1 MTESRLPPQSP
12 ATTASRE
19 LQEAVAQHRQGRL
32 KQAERLYRSVLRAA
46 PGDPVANHN
55 LGDLLL
61 RKEQIVAALPHL
73 LAALETEPTH
83 GQYWVSYIDALIRA
97 GRLDEARDTLG
108 VGRQHGLH
116 GDDIDA
122 LARRFTDSVAIEVR
136 RGRPATGGAPSAD
149 EVHAMVRLFD
159 AGSFVEAATGARAMT
174 QRHPDHVFGWKVL
187 GAALKNLGRHDEA
200 LQPMRQAV
208 ALAPRDAEAH
218 NNLGAV
224 LHDLGRMEEAEASYR
239 RALEITPDLADAHF
253 NRGVTLEALQRT
265 DEAQRS
271 YRAALAIRPGH
282 ADAWNNLGR
291 LLRARDCGE
300 EAAAAFR
307 AALSID
313 PMSTQALGNLGMV
326 LHELGKLTDAEDC
339 YRRLLAIDPAL
350 AAVHSNLG
358 AILHNQGRAEEA
370 AVCYRH
376 AIKLSPNL
384 AEAHHD
390 LGNTLKS
397 LGRLDEAAESFREAH
412 RLGLGDSRVKAEL
425 ILPAIM
431 GTRQEVLES
440 RAQFERNLDQ
450 LIADRVEITDP
461 LRNIGE
467 TSFYL
472 AYQGM
477 NDRELQVRLAQFYGQ
492 ACPSL
497 LHVAAHCARPAPQ
510 PGERVR
516 VGFLSKFLYRHSVSL
531 CFSRIIESLSMDEG
545 FEVSLISSE
554 AVDAALYPGF
564 AGRTLRIQHDLEQAR
579 RSIAALE
586 LDVLVYLDIGMEPLS
601 YFLAFSR
608 LAREQCVLGG
618 HPVTTGVANVD
629 HFVSVASIEPAG
641 ADDHYSE
648 RLIRLPLPLA
658 YFERPTVP
666 ARLRTRAELGL
677 PEDRHVY
684 MCPMKLQKIHPDFDE
699 AISEILQLDDKGVV
713 VLFEDDVHSYWKD
726 ALIGRFER
734 TIQAEWRQRIL
745 FLPWLKDADA
755 FFSAIAAADVVL
767 DPFHFGL
774 GSTAAVIAAAGTPL
788 VTLAGAFMRGL
799 VGAHYCRMLG
809 AEECIANRPDEYVRI
824 AVTIANDPQLRERLV
839 AKVCDNCAFLYQSR
853 DAGEVLADLL
863 RSLAQV
869 EAESTARCP

>member
-1 MTESRLPPQSP
+1 MTESMPPRQS
-12 ATTASRE
+12 ALTTAGRDLRE
-19 LQEAVAQHRQGRL
+19 AVTHHRQERLQE
-32 KQAERLYRSVLRAA
+32 AERLYRSVLQDE
-46 PGDPVANHN
+46 PGNPVANHN

-61 RKEQIVAALPHL
+61 RKQGVVAALPHF
-73 LAALETEPTH
+73 LAALEAEPTH
-83 GQYWVSYIDALIRA
+83 GRYWVSYIDALIRA
-97 GRLDEARDTLG
+97 GRADEARDTLEF
-108 VGRQHGLH
+108 GRQHGLH
-116 GDDIDA
+116 GDDIEA
-122 LARRFTDSVAIEVR
+122 LASRCAERVANEAT
-136 RGRPATGGAPSAD
+136 RGRQPSHGQPPVDDIHAT
-149 EVHAMVRLFD
+149 VRLFD
-159 AGSFVEAATGARAMT
+159 AGSFAEAAIHARTMT
-174 QRHPDHVFGWKVL
+174 RRFPTHFFGWKVL
-187 GAALKNLGRHDEA
+187 GSALKNMGRHEEA
-200 LQPMRQAV
+200 LQSMQQAV

-218 NNLGAV
+218 NNLGAA
-224 LHDLGRMEEAEASYR
+224 LHDLGRLEEAEASYR
-239 RALEITPDLADAHF
+239 KALEIAPNLADVHF
-253 NRGVTLEALQRT
+253 NRGVTLEALRRP
-265 DEAQRS
+265 DEAQLS
-271 YRAALAIRPGH
+271 YRAALAIRPDH
-282 ADAWNNLGR
+282 ADAWNNLGM
-291 LLRARDCGE
+291 LLRAWGGLD
-300 EAAAAFR
+300 EAEAAFR
-307 AALSID
+307 SALGIA
-313 PMSTQALGNLGMV
+313 PMSIKPLGNLGVV
-326 LHELGKLTDAEDC
+326 LHELGRVAEAEDC
-339 YRRLLAIDPAL
+339 YRRLLAIDPDQ

-370 AVCYRH
+370 AACYRH
-376 AIKLSPNL
+376 ALRLAPNL

-431 GTRQEVLES
+431 GTRQEVLEI
-440 RAQFERNLDQ
+440 RARFERNLEQ
-450 LIADRVEITDP
+450 LIADRASIVDP

-472 AYQGM
+472 AYQGLS
-477 NDRELQVRLAQFYGQ
+477 DRDLQVRLAQFYGQ

-497 LHVAAHCARPAPQ
+497 LYVAEHCAGPAPR
-510 PGERVR
+510 PGEKVR

-531 CFSRIIESLSMDEG
+531 CFSRIIESLSMDDG

-554 AVDAALYPGF
+554 AVDAALYPRF
-564 AGRTLRIQHDLEQAR
+564 AGRTLRIQHDLERAR

-586 LDVLVYLDIGMEPLS
+586 LDVLVYLDIGMEPLG

-629 HFVSVASIEPAG
+629 HFVSVASMEPAD

-648 RLIRLPLPLA
+648 RLIRLPMPLA

-666 ARLRTRAELGL
+666 TRLRTRAELGL
-677 PEDRHVY
+677 PEDRHIY

-699 AISEILQLDDKGVV
+699 AISEILGLDDKGVV
-713 VLFEDDVHSYWKD
+713 VLFEDDVHFYWKD
-726 ALIGRFER
+726 ALVGRFER
-734 TIQAEWRQRIL
+734 TIEAGRRQRIL
-745 FLPWLKDADA
+745 FLPWLKDTDT
-755 FFSAIAAADVVL
+755 FFSAVAAADVVL

-788 VTLAGAFMRGL
+788 VTLAGAFMRGR

-809 AEECIANRPDEYVRI
+809 AEDCIANRPDEYVRI
-824 AVTIANDPQLRERLV
+824 AVAVANDPRLRERLV
-839 AKVCDNCAFLYQSR
+839 TRVRDNCSFLYESR

-863 RSLAQV
+863 RSLAQG

>member
-1 MTESRLPPQSP
+1 MTEATSPRQSV
-12 ATTASRE
+12 ATTASGK
-19 LQEAVAQHRQGRL
+19 LQDAVAHHRQGRL
-32 KQAERLYRSVLRAA
+32 KQAERLYRSVLQAA

-61 RKEQIVAALPHL
+61 RKRQVAAALPHL
-73 LAALETEPTH
+73 LAALEAEPTH

-97 GRLDEARDTLG
+97 GRLEEARDTLD
-108 VGRQHGLH
+108 VGRQHGLQ

-122 LARRFTDSVAIEVR
+122 LALRCSEPVAVAARPGERDS
-136 RGRPATGGAPSAD
+136 RGQPSAED
-149 EVHAMVRLFD
+149 IRATASLFD
-159 AGSFVEAATGARAMT
+159 AGSFAQAASRALAMT
-174 QRHPDHVFGWKVL
+174 QRYPAHVFGWKVL
-187 GAALKNLGRHDEA
+187 GAALKNLGRHGDA
-200 LQPMRQAV
+200 LQPMQEAV
-208 ALAPRDAEAH
+208 AVAPRDAEAH
-218 NNLGAV
+218 SNLGAI
-224 LHDLGRMEEAEASYR
+224 LHDLGRLEEAEASYR

-253 NRGVTLEALQRT
+253 NRGVTLEALQRP
-265 DEAQRS
+265 DEAQHS
-271 YRAALAIRPGH
+271 YRAVLAIRPAH

-291 LLRARDCGE
+291 VLKAQGCRE

-307 AALSID
+307 SALSNA
-313 PMSTQALGNLGMV
+313 PMFTQALGNLGVV
-326 LHELGKLTDAEDC
+326 LHELGRLADAEDC

-370 AVCYRH
+370 AACYRH
-376 AIKLSPNL
+376 AIRLSPNL

-440 RAQFERNLDQ
+440 RARFERNLDQ
-450 LIADRVEITDP
+450 LIADRVAITDP

-472 AYQGM
+472 AYQGL
-477 NDRELQVRLAQFYGQ
+477 NDRDLQVRLAQFYGQ

-497 LHVAAHCARPAPQ
+497 LHVAAHCARPAPR

-629 HFVSVASIEPAG
+629 HFVSVASMEPAD

-677 PEDRHVY
+677 PEDRHIY

-699 AISEILQLDDKGVV
+699 AISRILGLDDKGVV
-713 VLFEDDVHSYWKD
+713 VLFEDDVHSYWKE
-726 ALIGRFER
+726 ALVGRFAR
-734 TIQAEWRQRIL
+734 TIEAERRQRIL
-745 FLPWLKDADA
+745 FLPWLKDTDT

-788 VTLAGAFMRGL
+788 VTLAGTFMRGL

-809 AEECIANRPDEYVRI
+809 AEECIATRPDEYVRI
-824 AVTIANDPQLRERLV
+824 AVAIANDPQLRERLV
-839 AKVCDNCAFLYQSR
+839 ANVRDNCSFLYQSR
-853 DAGEVLADLL
+853 DADEVLADLL
-863 RSLAQV
+863 RSLARG

>member
-1 MTESRLPPQSP
+1 MAP
-12 ATTASRE
+12 TANRE
-19 LQEAVAQHRQGRL
+19 LQEAVAHHRQGRL

-46 PGDPVANHN
+46 PGDAVANHN

-61 RKEQIVAALPHL
+61 RKEKVIAALPHL
-73 LAALETEPTH
+73 LAALEADPTH
-83 GQYWVSYIDALIRA
+83 GQYWISYIDALIRA
-97 GRLDEARDTLG
+97 GRLDEARDTLD
-108 VGRQHGLH
+108 VGRRHGLD
-116 GDDIDA
+116 GGDIDA
-122 LARRFTDSVAIEVR
+122 LALRLAGPAEIVARRDKQVTGDQPPAEEVR
-136 RGRPATGGAPSAD
+136 TMA
-149 EVHAMVRLFD
+149 RLFA
-159 AGSFVEAATGARAMT
+159 AGSFAEVVIRARAMT
-174 QRHPDHVFGWKVL
+174 QGFPAHAFGWKVL
-187 GAALKNLGRHDEA
+187 GAALKNMGRHGEA
-200 LQPMRQAV
+200 LQSMREAV
-208 ALAPRDAEAH
+208 ALAPGDAEAH

-224 LHDLGRMEEAEASYR
+224 LHDQGRPEEAEASYR
-239 RALEITPDLADAHF
+239 RALEISPTLADAHF
-253 NRGVTLEALQRT
+253 NRGVTLEALQRP
-265 DEAQRS
+265 DDALHS
-271 YRAALAIRPGH
+271 YRAALAIRPGY
-282 ADAWNNLGR
+282 ADAWNNLGM
-291 LLRARDCGE
+291 LLRTRGCRE
-300 EAAAAFR
+300 EAEAAFR
-307 AALSID
+307 SALGIE
-313 PMSTQALGNLGMV
+313 PKFTAALGNLGV
-326 LHELGKLTDAEDC
+326 TLHELGRLEDAEDC

-358 AILHNQGRAEEA
+358 SILHNLGRAEEA
-370 AVCYRH
+370 AACYRH
-376 AIKLSPNL
+376 ALGLSPGL

-412 RLGLGDSRVKAEL
+412 RLGMGDSRVKAEL

-440 RAQFERNLDQ
+440 RARFERNLEQ
-450 LIADRVEITDP
+450 LIADRVAIADP

-472 AYQGM
+472 AYQGL
-477 NDRELQVRLAQFYGQ
+477 NDRDLQVRLAQFYGQ

-497 LHVAAHCARPAPQ
+497 LHVAAHCAKPAPRS
-510 PGERVR
+510 GKRVR
-516 VGFLSKFLYRHSVSL
+516 IGFLSKFLYRHSVSL
-531 CFSRIIESLSMDEG
+531 CFSRIIESLSMDQG

-554 AVDAALYPGF
+554 TVDAALYPGF
-564 AGRTLRIQHDLEQAR
+564 AGRTLRIQYDLEQAR

-618 HPVTTGVANVD
+618 HPVTTGIANVD
-629 HFVSVASIEPAG
+629 HFVSVASMEPAD

-677 PEDRHVY
+677 PEDRHIY

-699 AISEILQLDDKGVV
+699 AISEILRLDDKGVV

-726 ALIGRFER
+726 ALVGRFER
-734 TIQAEWRQRIL
+734 TIEAELLQRIL
-745 FLPWLKDADA
+745 FLPWLKDTDA

-809 AEECIANRPDEYVRI
+809 AEECIATRPDEYVRI
-824 AVTIANDPQLRERLV
+824 AVAIANDPQLRERLV
-839 AKVCDNCAFLYQSR
+839 TRVRDNCSFLYQSR
-853 DAGEVLADLL
+853 DAAKVLADLL
-863 RSLAQV
+863 RSLAQA